1 MEFMKLKNII
11 SQMKIL
17 IDGQK
22 SRPDSTKEN
31 INERKEIEIQ
41 NIPSG
46 KQMWEVR
53 LKIMTGSLWD
63 DIKQFLKE
71 RITGGGTEI
80 KLKK

>member
-17 IDGQK
+17 LDGQK

-46 KQMWEVR
+46 KQTWEVR
-53 LKIMTGSLWD
+53 LKIMTSSLWD

>member
-17 IDGQK
+17 LDGQK

-31 INERKEIEIQ
+31 INERKETEIQ

-46 KQMWEVR
+46 KQMWEER
-53 LKIMTGSLWD
+53 LKIMTSSLWD